1 VKLRAHTKWKI
12 VPGLVLLVV
21 SPIRIFSIPN
31 TAEHIAFDLAG
42 IGWWGFVCWLLWSG
56 GFSRNPP
63 NSNDDPNQNGS
74 LGSIISKQP
83 TTDRPVVSQFAGCD
97 GETVELRSTGQPR
110 AGAVESVLRLAVRRI
125 SMSTTLENFV
135 TTGADFAEGARRALE
150 AERCALV
157 VVDIQEKLLPP
168 IFQKEQL
175 VRNAK
180 LLIRAAV
187 VLKIPALMS
196 TQYAKGL
203 GGTVPEV
210 ASLLPETEAIDKN
223 LFSCFGSD
231 VFCTL
236 LKRLP
241 GKRNTLLLCGME
253 SHICVTQTALAALR
267 EGYIVHVA
275 SDAVSSRTEWNW
287 KIGLERMRAAGAVI
301 SSTEMMIYELMR
313 SSASPAFKEM
323 LPYLKG

>member
-1 VKLRAHTKWKI
+1 
-12 VPGLVLLVV
+12 
-21 SPIRIFSIPN
+21 
-31 TAEHIAFDLAG
+31 
-42 IGWWGFVCWLLWSG
+42 
-56 GFSRNPP
+56 
-63 NSNDDPNQNGS
+63 
-74 LGSIISKQP
+74 
-83 TTDRPVVSQFAGCD
+83 
-97 GETVELRSTGQPR
+97 
-110 AGAVESVLRLAVRRI
+110 
-125 SMSTTLENFV
+125 MSTALENVSISDTDYAEVARQTLE
-135 TTGADFAEGARRALE
+135 AD
-150 AERCALV
+150 RCALL

-180 LLIRAAV
+180 LLIRAANL
-187 VLKIPALMS
+187 LKIPAIVS

-231 VFCTL
+231 AFCTL

-241 GKRNTLLLCGME
+241 GNRNTLLLCGME
-253 SHICVTQTALAALR
+253 SHICVTQTAMAALR

-287 KIGLERMRAAGAVI
+287 KIGLDRMRAAGAVI

-313 SSASPAFKEM
+313 SSASSAFKEM